1 MLKAQGVKIELS
13 PLEQETCELP
23 GRGGRL
29 CVRVWDSFPLPK
41 ASTSQ
46 WDRKVR
52 FRPCGGGQQLFLSA
66 AFSLLMDL

>member
-1 MLKAQGVKIELS
+1 MSYLGEEGACVD
-13 PLEQETCELP
+13 
-23 GRGGRL
+23 RL
-29 CVRVWDSFPLPK
+29 WDSFPLPK

-52 FRPCGGGQQLFLSA
+52 FRQCGGGQPLFLSS